1 MDVDVHEG
9 VEDGLHE
16 LVPERGQH
24 VVEQLDPL
32 QAVQVLEGRRR
43 DVLDPVV
50 GKQNGNCVL
59 LCFLRL

>member
-32 QAVQVLEGRRR
+32 QAVQVLEGRRG
-43 DVLDPVV
+43 DVLDPV
-50 GKQNGNCVL
+50 GKQNGNYVL
-59 LCFLRL
+59 LGFFRL